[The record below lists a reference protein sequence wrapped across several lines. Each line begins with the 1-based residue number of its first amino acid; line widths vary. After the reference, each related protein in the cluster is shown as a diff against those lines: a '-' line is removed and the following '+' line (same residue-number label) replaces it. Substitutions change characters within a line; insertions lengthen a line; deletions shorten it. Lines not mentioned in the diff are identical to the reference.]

1 MNEKRNYIMYL
12 NMIKN
17 QGGGGGCK
25 WVGGGTSVPLLYRQ
39 FYIIDQT

>member
-1 MNEKRNYIMYL
+1 
-12 NMIKN
+12 MIKN

-39 FYIIDQT
+39 FYIIDQTWCHTIAENV